1 LGAWQAT
8 FLNKMGRTVLINSV
22 LDSQLVYLMSSL
34 QLPPRNHLSDGQKK
48 KGFPLVWSKGRQGLT
63 GSMLGGLDS
72 GLQSKRTRWSR
83 RPDIGIQNITLL
95 LKLLHRLHCPS
106 SSAWSQWVQE
116 RASLATL
123 QGDVHGDHWHTL
135 RQLLPL
141 YQAITSVD
149 IGNGKSTSFWDDV
162 WLGDEALAD
171 RYPLVLSHYN
181 FKRATVSEIIG
192 HGIENYMV
200 PRVSHSAR
208 AELRQLS
215 EELHQVNLTNLPY
228 KRQSMFCN
236 QESKL
241 DSGALYK
248 MLKARGQPSSS
259 DSATFIWKSFAPP
272 RVQMFMWLLS
282 QNRLQSRS
290 LLTLKKIMS
299 DPTCEVSG
307 LHEETQTHIFYH
319 CDMATQFWSRLAMD
333 VPSDLSNLLSWNRPA
348 AVA

>member
-1 LGAWQAT
+1 
-8 FLNKMGRTVLINSV
+8 
-22 LDSQLVYLMSSL
+22 
-34 QLPPRNHLSDGQKK
+34 
-48 KGFPLVWSKGRQGLT
+48 
-63 GSMLGGLDS
+63 
-72 GLQSKRTRWSR
+72 
-83 RPDIGIQNITLL
+83 
-95 LKLLHRLHCPS
+95 
-106 SSAWSQWVQE
+106 
-116 RASLATL
+116 LATL
-123 QGDVHGDHWHTL
+123 KGDVHGDHWHTL

-171 RYPLVLSHYN
+171 RYPLVLSHCN
-181 FKRATVSEIIG
+181 FKSATVSEIIG

-200 PRVSHSAR
+200 PRVSPSAMV
-208 AELRQLS
+208 ELRHLS
-215 EELHQVNLTNLPY
+215 EELHQVNLTNLPD
-228 KRQSMFCN
+228 KRQSMFCK

-290 LLTLKKIMS
+290 LLTLKKIVS
-299 DPTCEVSG
+299 DPTCEVCG
-307 LHEETQTHIFYH
+307 LHEETQSHIFYH
-319 CDMATQFWSRLAMD
+319 CDMAAQFWSRMAMN
-333 VPSDLSNLLSWNRPA
+333 VPSDPTNLLSWNRPA
-348 AVA
+348 SVAQEGFSSFVALCHWQLWKARNEKVFRQCTTGVQQLLRQCSAVSVQWEARLPPSKRHVVRAWEQLFEAARQGEG